1 MDHKKPCFFALL
13 LAFFLFTANSFISHA
28 APQKDPLKIGVAG
41 SEPFVT
47 NVKQESGISLE
58 IWQAI
63 AGMGNINYKLVHYKD
78 VPTALNNLSD
88 GKLDAVV
95 GPISITPE
103 RAQKVLFT
111 QPYYQ
116 SSISIMSR
124 KDSPSFFQRIKPF
137 FSIHFFYAI
146 LIFVFI
152 LAIIGTLLWLA
163 ERDGNPEEF
172 SHRPLYGIPDGMW
185 CAIVT
190 MTTTGYGDIAPQSLW
205 GRILAGC
212 WMVIAIV
219 FATTMVAGIASTLSL
234 AASNTKTISQAK
246 QLNHQKVAVVKDSP
260 SDSFINK
267 YGAQPVYE
275 KTLKDCY
282 EALKAQQVA
291 AVVFDR
297 PEMLYFLKKHH
308 DEDIVVSDK
317 RYMRQGYGFAVPLNA
332 DSKKLHNIDINL
344 LKLQESGR
352 VDRIINEWLGQNE

>member
-1 MDHKKPCFFALL
+1 MDHKKSCLFTAF
-13 LAFFLFTANSFISHA
+13 LAFFLFTANSFISYA
-28 APQKDPLKIGVAG
+28 ASQKEPLRVGVSG
-41 SEPFVT
+41 SEPFVV
-47 NVKQESGISLE
+47 NINQESGISLE
-58 IWQAI
+58 IWQVI
-63 AGMGNINYKLVHYKD
+63 AGMGNIDYKLVPYKD
-78 VPTALNNLSD
+78 VPTALTDLSH
-88 GKLDAVV
+88 GELDAVI
-95 GPISITPE
+95 GPLSITPE
-103 RAQKVLFT
+103 RAKDVQFT

-124 KDSPSFFQRIKPF
+124 KSSPSFWQRIKPF
-137 FSIHFFYAI
+137 FSIHFIYGI
-146 LIFVFI
+146 LVFIFI
-152 LAIIGTLLWLA
+152 LAVVGTLLWLA

-172 SHRPLYGIPDGMW
+172 SSHPLYGIPDGMW

-190 MTTTGYGDIAPQSLW
+190 MTTTGYGDISPQSLW

-212 WMVIAIV
+212 WMIIAIV

-246 QLNHQKVAVVKDSP
+246 QLNHQKVAVVKNSP
-260 SDSFINK
+260 SDSFIQK

-282 EALKAQQVA
+282 SALKAHKVA

-297 PEMLYFLKKHH
+297 PEMLYFLKKHQ
-308 DEDIVVSDK
+308 DEDVVISGK

-332 DSKKLHNIDINL
+332 DSKKLHEIDINL

-352 VDRIINEWLGQNE
+352 VERIVNQWLGQNE